1 MRTLTLAVGPLAAN
15 CHLAFAD
22 DPGAAGPFPVV
33 IIDPGDEAVRIIA
46 EIRKAGLAAGLILL
60 THAHIDHI
68 GGVEEL
74 LAAFPEAVLAC
85 SAETSRRAGD
95 PQLNLSAFLGQP
107 IAIRPA
113 ARFLADG
120 ESFLAAG
127 TGWRAVVVPGHE
139 PGEMVYLAD
148 GGKTVF
154 TGDTVF
160 AGSVGRSDFPGGDS
174 QALISGIRRLLES
187 LPPGAVILPGHGPA
201 AGAAEELRT
210 NPFLKARCP

>member
-1 MRTLTLAVGPLAAN
+1 MRTQTLEVGPLAAN

-22 DPGAAGPFPVV
+22 RPNPAEPFPAVVVDPGGEADRIAAEV
-33 IIDPGDEAVRIIA
+33 
-46 EIRKAGLAAGLILL
+46 RKAGLAVGLVLL
-60 THAHIDHI
+60 THSHADHI

-74 LAAFPEAVLAC
+74 LATFPEAILAC

-95 PQLNLSAFLGQP
+95 SRLNLSVFIGRP

-113 ARFLADG
+113 DRLLADG
-120 ESFLAAG
+120 ENFSAAG
-127 TGWRAVVVPGHE
+127 TDWRAVVVPGHD

-160 AGSVGRSDFPGGDS
+160 AGSVCRSDFPGGDG
-174 QALISGIRRLLES
+174 QELISGIRRLLES
-187 LPPGAVILPGHGPA
+187 LPPGAVLLPGHGPA
-201 AGAAEELRT
+201 TGAAEELRT
-210 NPFLKARCP
+210 NPFLR